1 MYSLPPFLSLTYSEG
16 RQQVRGCGKHGVG
29 GWEGGV
35 FLTRTMDVAQP
46 NGVKLSQSHSMCFN
60 FPGNFLFL
68 TVGLTL
74 SFV

>member
-1 MYSLPPFLSLTYSEG
+1 MH
-16 RQQVRGCGKHGVG
+16 KAW
-29 GWEGGV
+29 GWEAGRLGGEEF
-35 FLTRTMDVAQP
+35 FLTRTVDVAQP